1 MTGRPRR
8 ALVVLGMHR
17 SGTSAVTRLQVLAGA
32 TPPRN
37 LMPPTDD
44 NPQGYWESR
53 PIARLNNRLLE
64 SAGTGWNDDAP
75 IPPDWFAAAARAE
88 DLAEAAAILSEEFD
102 SSDCFVLK
110 DPRICRLLPFWREV
124 FASAGVEPHGIVV
137 VRDSVEVA
145 CSLAA
150 RARVARFRPAAI
162 PATSRGLL
170 LWLRYVLD
178 AERHSRGAATT
189 VVHYAD
195 VVTDWRQSLAD
206 VFADGLLGEP
216 GRERRA
222 QIDAFLDPGLRRQRS
237 TDAPIADV
245 SPKAVKLLR
254 RIAAELHNDSE
265 KARDWRDQIATVFDH
280 LQATYQSLRH
290 GQDPLAD
297 RDPWSE
303 RMLEELAGRM
313 WSEAA
318 PRARSVIFLS
328 AAPLSVGHVYRV
340 EHAAVALASAGW
352 RVTILSL
359 DDPLAVERVCGV
371 DLVVVFRACQGDPLA
386 AVQTRCLVQGIPLA
400 YDIDDLLFDPQGTA
414 AGWIAFLDGLPPAER
429 DRWIFEAT
437 DYRRAIEQ
445 ADAAVLTTPA
455 LAAAATGLCD
465 ITFVLPNA
473 LDPRMEAAA
482 SAAHTATKPS
492 AVDGRPRLVFAS
504 GTPTHHRDFA
514 VAARAVARVMAR
526 RVEPLLVILG
536 HLDPAIYSELS
547 PFCGR
552 IERRPPVPRERLF
565 AELAGYDVNLCPLEL
580 GNPFCE
586 AKSAVRWLAAAAVG
600 LPSIVSPTAPL
611 RAAVI
616 DGLTGL
622 VAATEADWEAALD
635 RLLDQPDLARRM
647 GEAARIDALAR
658 YGFDSWAPQAVAVY
672 SSIVAHF
679 TSGRSGAQPA

>member
-17 SGTSAVTRLQVLAGA
+17 SGTSAVTRLLVLAGA
-32 TPPRN
+32 TPPHN

-53 PIARLNNRLLE
+53 PIARFNNRLLE
-64 SAGTGWNDDAP
+64 SAGTRWNDDAP

-88 DLAEAAAILSEEFD
+88 DREEAAAILSEEFD

-124 FASAGVEPHGIVV
+124 FTVAGVEPHGIMV
-137 VRDSVEVA
+137 VRDPVEVA

-150 RARVARFRPAAI
+150 RAGVAQFRPAAI

-178 AERHSRGAATT
+178 AERHSRGAATR
-189 VVHYAD
+189 VVQYAE
-195 VVTDWRQSLAD
+195 VIADWRRSLAD
-206 VFADGLLGEP
+206 VFADGLISEP
-216 GRERRA
+216 GRETRA

-237 TDAPIADV
+237 TDRPPADV
-245 SPKAVKLLR
+245 SPKAVELLR
-254 RIAAELHNDSE
+254 RVTAGLHDDSE
-265 KARDWRDQIATVFDH
+265 NARDWRDQLATVFDQ
-280 LQATYQSLRH
+280 LQAAYTGLRR

-303 RMLEELAGRM
+303 RMLEGLAGRM
-313 WSEAA
+313 WSQAA
-318 PRARSVIFLS
+318 SRARSVMFLS
-328 AAPLSVGHVYRV
+328 AAPLSIGHVYRV
-340 EHAAVALASAGW
+340 EHAAAALASAGW
-352 RVTILSL
+352 RVAILSL
-359 DDPLAVERVCGV
+359 DDPLAVERVRGV
-371 DLVVVFRACQGDPLA
+371 DLVVVFRGRQGDPLA
-386 AVQTRCLVQGIPLA
+386 AVQTRCLAQGIPLV
-400 YDIDDLLFDPQGTA
+400 YDVDDLLFDPQGTA
-414 AGWIAFLDGLPPAER
+414 AGWIAFLDGLPPAEC
-429 DRWIFEAT
+429 DRWISEAT

-465 ITFVLPNA
+465 STFVLPNA

-482 SAAHTATKPS
+482 SAAHGTAKPS

-504 GTPTHHRDFA
+504 GTSTHYRDFA

-526 RVEPLLVILG
+526 RAEPLLVILG
-536 HLDPAIYSELS
+536 HLDPAIYPELS
-547 PFCGR
+547 PFSGR
-552 IERRPPVPRERLF
+552 IERRPPVPREQLF
-565 AELAGYDVNLCPLEL
+565 AELAGCDVNLCPLEL

-586 AKSAVRWLAAAAVG
+586 SKSAVRWLAAAAVG

-622 VAATEADWEAALD
+622 VAVTEADWEAALD

-647 GEAARIDALAR
+647 GEAARIDALDR
-658 YGFDSWAPQAVAVY
+658 FGFDSWAPQAVAVY
-672 SSIVAHF
+672 SSIVAPF
-679 TSGRSGAQPA
+679 PPGRSGAQHA